1 MNLKIKKKDSWAM
14 TPTYGTDDSAGA
26 DLYAGEDGVVLIAP
40 GETKLIST
48 GISME
53 IPKGYVGL
61 LVARS
66 SMAVKRDLAPANKV
80 GVIDS
85 DYRGEIKA
93 ALEDNLRFGK
103 FNDVE
108 IWEMLDTIFVGNNDG
123 EDRLSEIVRTS
134 IGDVIE
140 EYMSDIT
147 VNPRI
152 ERLLDH
158 KYSFENVKGSFLAEF
173 MTEYMWSYYG
183 LRDVMAKLYAEQ
195 LKIVRSS
202 DAGFCTELWEKI
214 VKTIRKRNVF
224 MFRESIKKANYSLNV
239 RVLTLLAM
247 RVKESIPGL
256 TASDVDILSK
266 LILSDN
272 ESGEC
277 NELNLF

>member
-1 MNLKIKKKDSWAM
+1 MLIFNKDITVNLR
-14 TPTYGTDDSAGA
+14 
-26 DLYAGEDGVVLIAP
+26 VV
-40 GETKLIST
+40 T
-48 GISME
+48 G
-53 IPKGYVGL
+53 
-61 LVARS
+61 
-66 SMAVKRDLAPANKV
+66 
-80 GVIDS
+80 
-85 DYRGEIKA
+85 KA
-93 ALEDNLRFGK
+93 SLALEDNLRFGK

-152 ERLLDH
+152 ERLLGH

-195 LKIVRSS
+195 LKMVRSS
-202 DAGFCTELWEKI
+202 DAGFCIELWEKI

-224 MFRESIKKANYSLNV
+224 MFQESINKANYSLNV

-272 ESGEC
+272 EVSKDGEM
-277 NELNLF
+277 NLF

>member
-1 MNLKIKKKDSWAM
+1 MLIFNKNIMANLR
-14 TPTYGTDDSAGA
+14 
-26 DLYAGEDGVVLIAP
+26 VV
-40 GETKLIST
+40 T
-48 GISME
+48 G
-53 IPKGYVGL
+53 
-61 LVARS
+61 
-66 SMAVKRDLAPANKV
+66 
-80 GVIDS
+80 
-85 DYRGEIKA
+85 KA
-93 ALEDNLRFGK
+93 SLALEDNLRLGE

-272 ESGEC
+272 EVSKGDEM
-277 NELNLF
+277 NLF

>member
-1 MNLKIKKKDSWAM
+1 MLIFNKNITANLR
-14 TPTYGTDDSAGA
+14 
-26 DLYAGEDGVVLIAP
+26 VV
-40 GETKLIST
+40 T
-48 GISME
+48 G
-53 IPKGYVGL
+53 
-61 LVARS
+61 
-66 SMAVKRDLAPANKV
+66 
-80 GVIDS
+80 
-85 DYRGEIKA
+85 KA
-93 ALEDNLRFGK
+93 SLALEDNLRFGK

-183 LRDVMAKLYAEQ
+183 LRDVMAKLYEEQ

-202 DAGFCTELWEKI
+202 DADFCTELWEKI

>member
-1 MNLKIKKKDSWAM
+1 MELSKLPTCKLEVDYMLIFNKNIMANLR
-14 TPTYGTDDSAGA
+14 
-26 DLYAGEDGVVLIAP
+26 VV
-40 GETKLIST
+40 T
-48 GISME
+48 G
-53 IPKGYVGL
+53 
-61 LVARS
+61 
-66 SMAVKRDLAPANKV
+66 
-80 GVIDS
+80 
-85 DYRGEIKA
+85 KA
-93 ALEDNLRFGK
+93 SLALEDNLRFGK

-152 ERLLDH
+152 ERLLGH
-158 KYSFENVKGSFLAEF
+158 KYSFENVKGSFLAES
-173 MTEYMWSYYG
+173 MTEYMWSYYD

-202 DAGFCTELWEKI
+202 DAGFCIELWEKI

-224 MFRESIKKANYSLNV
+224 MFQESINKANYSLNV

-272 ESGEC
+272 EVIKGDEM
-277 NELNLF
+277 NLF

>member
-1 MNLKIKKKDSWAM
+1 MLIFNKNITANLR
-14 TPTYGTDDSAGA
+14 
-26 DLYAGEDGVVLIAP
+26 VV
-40 GETKLIST
+40 T
-48 GISME
+48 G
-53 IPKGYVGL
+53 
-61 LVARS
+61 
-66 SMAVKRDLAPANKV
+66 
-80 GVIDS
+80 
-85 DYRGEIKA
+85 KA
-93 ALEDNLRFGK
+93 SLALEDNLRFGK

-152 ERLLDH
+152 ERLLGH

-202 DAGFCTELWEKI
+202 DAGFCIELWEKI

-224 MFRESIKKANYSLNV
+224 MFQESINKANYSLNV

-272 ESGEC
+272 EVSKDDEM
-277 NELNLF
+277 NLF

>member
-1 MNLKIKKKDSWAM
+1 MLIFNKDITVNLR
-14 TPTYGTDDSAGA
+14 
-26 DLYAGEDGVVLIAP
+26 VV
-40 GETKLIST
+40 T
-48 GISME
+48 G
-53 IPKGYVGL
+53 
-61 LVARS
+61 
-66 SMAVKRDLAPANKV
+66 
-80 GVIDS
+80 
-85 DYRGEIKA
+85 KA
-93 ALEDNLRFGK
+93 SLALEDNLRFGK

-123 EDRLSEIVRTS
+123 EDRLSEIVRTF

-152 ERLLDH
+152 ERLLGH

-195 LKIVRSS
+195 LKVVRSRDS
-202 DAGFCTELWEKI
+202 GFCAELWGKI

-224 MFRESIKKANYSLNV
+224 MFQESINKANYSLNV

-272 ESGEC
+272 EVSKDDEM
-277 NELNLF
+277 NLF

>member
-1 MNLKIKKKDSWAM
+1 MGLSKLPTCKLEVDYMLIFNKNIMANLR
-14 TPTYGTDDSAGA
+14 
-26 DLYAGEDGVVLIAP
+26 VV
-40 GETKLIST
+40 T
-48 GISME
+48 G
-53 IPKGYVGL
+53 
-61 LVARS
+61 
-66 SMAVKRDLAPANKV
+66 
-80 GVIDS
+80 
-85 DYRGEIKA
+85 KA
-93 ALEDNLRFGK
+93 SLALEDNLRFGK

-108 IWEMLDTIFVGNNDG
+108 MWEMLDTIFVGNNDG

-152 ERLLDH
+152 ERLLGH

-202 DAGFCTELWEKI
+202 DAGFCIELWEKI

-224 MFRESIKKANYSLNV
+224 MFQESINKANYSLNV

-272 ESGEC
+272 EVSKDDEM
-277 NELNLF
+277 NLF

>member
-1 MNLKIKKKDSWAM
+1 MLIFNKDITVNLR
-14 TPTYGTDDSAGA
+14 
-26 DLYAGEDGVVLIAP
+26 VV
-40 GETKLIST
+40 T
-48 GISME
+48 G
-53 IPKGYVGL
+53 
-61 LVARS
+61 
-66 SMAVKRDLAPANKV
+66 
-80 GVIDS
+80 
-85 DYRGEIKA
+85 KA
-93 ALEDNLRFGK
+93 SLALEDNLRFGK

-152 ERLLDH
+152 ERLLGH

-195 LKIVRSS
+195 LKVVRSRNS
-202 DAGFCTELWEKI
+202 GFCAELWGKI

-224 MFRESIKKANYSLNV
+224 MFQESIKKANYSLNV

-272 ESGEC
+272 EVSKDDEM
-277 NELNLF
+277 NLF

>member
-1 MNLKIKKKDSWAM
+1 MLIFNKDITVNLR
-14 TPTYGTDDSAGA
+14 
-26 DLYAGEDGVVLIAP
+26 VV
-40 GETKLIST
+40 T
-48 GISME
+48 G
-53 IPKGYVGL
+53 
-61 LVARS
+61 
-66 SMAVKRDLAPANKV
+66 
-80 GVIDS
+80 
-85 DYRGEIKA
+85 KA
-93 ALEDNLRFGK
+93 SLALEDNLRFGK

-152 ERLLDH
+152 ERLLGH

-195 LKIVRSS
+195 LKVVRSRDS
-202 DAGFCTELWEKI
+202 GFCAELWGKI

-224 MFRESIKKANYSLNV
+224 MFQESINKANYSLNI

-272 ESGEC
+272 EVSKDDEM
-277 NELNLF
+277 NLF

>member
-1 MNLKIKKKDSWAM
+1 MLIFNKDITVNLR
-14 TPTYGTDDSAGA
+14 
-26 DLYAGEDGVVLIAP
+26 VV
-40 GETKLIST
+40 T
-48 GISME
+48 G
-53 IPKGYVGL
+53 
-61 LVARS
+61 
-66 SMAVKRDLAPANKV
+66 
-80 GVIDS
+80 
-85 DYRGEIKA
+85 KA
-93 ALEDNLRFGK
+93 SLALEDNLRFGK
-103 FNDVE
+103 FSHVE

-152 ERLLDH
+152 ERLLGH

-202 DAGFCTELWEKI
+202 NAGFCTELWEKI

-224 MFRESIKKANYSLNV
+224 MFQESIKKANHSLNV

-272 ESGEC
+272 EVSKDDEM
-277 NELNLF
+277 NLF

>member
-1 MNLKIKKKDSWAM
+1 MLIFNKDITVNLR
-14 TPTYGTDDSAGA
+14 
-26 DLYAGEDGVVLIAP
+26 VV
-40 GETKLIST
+40 T
-48 GISME
+48 G
-53 IPKGYVGL
+53 
-61 LVARS
+61 
-66 SMAVKRDLAPANKV
+66 
-80 GVIDS
+80 
-85 DYRGEIKA
+85 KA
-93 ALEDNLRFGK
+93 SLALEDNLRFGK

-152 ERLLDH
+152 ERLLGH

-202 DAGFCTELWEKI
+202 DAGFCIELWEKI

-224 MFRESIKKANYSLNV
+224 MFQESINKANYSLNV

-272 ESGEC
+272 EVSKDDEM
-277 NELNLF
+277 NLF

>member
-1 MNLKIKKKDSWAM
+1 MLIFNKDITVNLR
-14 TPTYGTDDSAGA
+14 
-26 DLYAGEDGVVLIAP
+26 VV
-40 GETKLIST
+40 T
-48 GISME
+48 G
-53 IPKGYVGL
+53 
-61 LVARS
+61 
-66 SMAVKRDLAPANKV
+66 
-80 GVIDS
+80 
-85 DYRGEIKA
+85 KA
-93 ALEDNLRFGK
+93 SLALEDNLRFGK

-152 ERLLDH
+152 ERLLGH

-195 LKIVRSS
+195 LKVVRSRDS
-202 DAGFCTELWEKI
+202 GFCAELWGKI

-224 MFRESIKKANYSLNV
+224 MFQESIKKANYSLNV

-272 ESGEC
+272 EVSKDDEM
-277 NELNLF
+277 NLF

>member
-1 MNLKIKKKDSWAM
+1 MLIFNKNITANLR
-14 TPTYGTDDSAGA
+14 
-26 DLYAGEDGVVLIAP
+26 VV
-40 GETKLIST
+40 T
-48 GISME
+48 G
-53 IPKGYVGL
+53 
-61 LVARS
+61 
-66 SMAVKRDLAPANKV
+66 
-80 GVIDS
+80 
-85 DYRGEIKA
+85 KA
-93 ALEDNLRFGK
+93 SLALEDNLRFGK

-202 DAGFCTELWEKI
+202 GAGFCTELWEKI

>member
-1 MNLKIKKKDSWAM
+1 MLIFNKDITVNLR
-14 TPTYGTDDSAGA
+14 
-26 DLYAGEDGVVLIAP
+26 VV
-40 GETKLIST
+40 T
-48 GISME
+48 G
-53 IPKGYVGL
+53 
-61 LVARS
+61 
-66 SMAVKRDLAPANKV
+66 
-80 GVIDS
+80 
-85 DYRGEIKA
+85 KA
-93 ALEDNLRFGK
+93 SLALEDNLRFGK

-108 IWEMLDTIFVGNNDG
+108 IWEMLDTMFVGNNDG

-152 ERLLDH
+152 ERLLGH

-195 LKIVRSS
+195 LKVVRSRDS
-202 DAGFCTELWEKI
+202 GFCAELWGKI

-224 MFRESIKKANYSLNV
+224 MFQESINKANYSLNV

-272 ESGEC
+272 EVSKDDEM
-277 NELNLF
+277 NLF

>member
-1 MNLKIKKKDSWAM
+1 MLIFNKNITANLR
-14 TPTYGTDDSAGA
+14 
-26 DLYAGEDGVVLIAP
+26 VV
-40 GETKLIST
+40 T
-48 GISME
+48 G
-53 IPKGYVGL
+53 
-61 LVARS
+61 
-66 SMAVKRDLAPANKV
+66 
-80 GVIDS
+80 
-85 DYRGEIKA
+85 KA
-93 ALEDNLRFGK
+93 SLALEDNLRFEK

-108 IWEMLDTIFVGNNDG
+108 LWEMLDTIFVGNNDG

-152 ERLLDH
+152 ERLLGH
-158 KYSFENVKGSFLAEF
+158 KYSFENVKGSFLAES

-202 DAGFCTELWEKI
+202 DADFCIELWEKI
-214 VKTIRKRNVF
+214 VKTIRKQNVF
-224 MFRESIKKANYSLNV
+224 MFQESINKANYSLNV

-272 ESGEC
+272 EISKGDEM
-277 NELNLF
+277 NLF

>member
-1 MNLKIKKKDSWAM
+1 MLIFNKNITANLR
-14 TPTYGTDDSAGA
+14 
-26 DLYAGEDGVVLIAP
+26 VV
-40 GETKLIST
+40 T
-48 GISME
+48 G
-53 IPKGYVGL
+53 
-61 LVARS
+61 
-66 SMAVKRDLAPANKV
+66 
-80 GVIDS
+80 
-85 DYRGEIKA
+85 KA
-93 ALEDNLRFGK
+93 SLALEDNLRFGK

-108 IWEMLDTIFVGNNDG
+108 MWEMLDTIFVGNNDG

-152 ERLLDH
+152 ERLLGH

-202 DAGFCTELWEKI
+202 DAGFCIELWEKI

-224 MFRESIKKANYSLNV
+224 MFQESINKANYSLNV

-272 ESGEC
+272 EVSKDDEM
-277 NELNLF
+277 NLF

>member
-1 MNLKIKKKDSWAM
+1 MLIFNKNITANLR
-14 TPTYGTDDSAGA
+14 
-26 DLYAGEDGVVLIAP
+26 VV
-40 GETKLIST
+40 T
-48 GISME
+48 G
-53 IPKGYVGL
+53 
-61 LVARS
+61 
-66 SMAVKRDLAPANKV
+66 
-80 GVIDS
+80 
-85 DYRGEIKA
+85 KA
-93 ALEDNLRFGK
+93 SLALEDNLRFGK

-158 KYSFENVKGSFLAEF
+158 KYSFENVKGSFLAES

-202 DAGFCTELWEKI
+202 DADFCIELWEKI

-224 MFRESIKKANYSLNV
+224 MFQESINKANYSLNV

-272 ESGEC
+272 EVSNGDEM
-277 NELNLF
+277 NLF

>member
-1 MNLKIKKKDSWAM
+1 MLIFNKNITANLR
-14 TPTYGTDDSAGA
+14 
-26 DLYAGEDGVVLIAP
+26 VV
-40 GETKLIST
+40 T
-48 GISME
+48 G
-53 IPKGYVGL
+53 
-61 LVARS
+61 
-66 SMAVKRDLAPANKV
+66 
-80 GVIDS
+80 
-85 DYRGEIKA
+85 KA
-93 ALEDNLRFGK
+93 SLALEDNLRFGK

-173 MTEYMWSYYG
+173 MTEYMGSYYG

>member
-1 MNLKIKKKDSWAM
+1 MLIFNKNITANLR
-14 TPTYGTDDSAGA
+14 
-26 DLYAGEDGVVLIAP
+26 VV
-40 GETKLIST
+40 T
-48 GISME
+48 G
-53 IPKGYVGL
+53 
-61 LVARS
+61 
-66 SMAVKRDLAPANKV
+66 
-80 GVIDS
+80 
-85 DYRGEIKA
+85 KA
-93 ALEDNLRFGK
+93 SLALEDNLRFGK

-173 MTEYMWSYYG
+173 MTEYMWSYYD

>member
-1 MNLKIKKKDSWAM
+1 MELSKLPTCKLEVDYMLIFNKNIMANLR
-14 TPTYGTDDSAGA
+14 
-26 DLYAGEDGVVLIAP
+26 VV
-40 GETKLIST
+40 T
-48 GISME
+48 G
-53 IPKGYVGL
+53 
-61 LVARS
+61 
-66 SMAVKRDLAPANKV
+66 
-80 GVIDS
+80 
-85 DYRGEIKA
+85 KA
-93 ALEDNLRFGK
+93 SLALEDNLRFGK

-202 DAGFCTELWEKI
+202 DAGLCTELWEKI

-247 RVKESIPGL
+247 RVKESIPDL

-272 ESGEC
+272 EVSKGDEM
-277 NELNLF
+277 NLF

>member
-1 MNLKIKKKDSWAM
+1 MLIFNKNITANLR
-14 TPTYGTDDSAGA
+14 
-26 DLYAGEDGVVLIAP
+26 VV
-40 GETKLIST
+40 T
-48 GISME
+48 G
-53 IPKGYVGL
+53 K
-61 LVARS
+61 AS
-66 SMAVKRDLAPANKV
+66 S
-80 GVIDS
+80 
-85 DYRGEIKA
+85 
-93 ALEDNLRFGK
+93 ALEDNLRFEK

-108 IWEMLDTIFVGNNDG
+108 LWEMLDTIFVGNNDG

-152 ERLLDH
+152 ERLLGH

-202 DAGFCTELWEKI
+202 DADFCIELWEKI

-224 MFRESIKKANYSLNV
+224 MFQESINKANYSLNV
-239 RVLTLLAM
+239 RVLTLLAT

-272 ESGEC
+272 EVSKDDEM
-277 NELNLF
+277 NLF

>member
-1 MNLKIKKKDSWAM
+1 MLIFNKNITANLR
-14 TPTYGTDDSAGA
+14 
-26 DLYAGEDGVVLIAP
+26 VV
-40 GETKLIST
+40 T
-48 GISME
+48 G
-53 IPKGYVGL
+53 
-61 LVARS
+61 
-66 SMAVKRDLAPANKV
+66 
-80 GVIDS
+80 
-85 DYRGEIKA
+85 KA
-93 ALEDNLRFGK
+93 SLALEDNLRFGK

-224 MFRESIKKANYSLNV
+224 MFRESIKKVNYSLNV

>member
-1 MNLKIKKKDSWAM
+1 MLIFNKNITANLR
-14 TPTYGTDDSAGA
+14 
-26 DLYAGEDGVVLIAP
+26 VV
-40 GETKLIST
+40 T
-48 GISME
+48 G
-53 IPKGYVGL
+53 
-61 LVARS
+61 
-66 SMAVKRDLAPANKV
+66 
-80 GVIDS
+80 
-85 DYRGEIKA
+85 KA
-93 ALEDNLRFGK
+93 SLALEDNLRFGK
-103 FNDVE
+103 FNGVE

>member
-1 MNLKIKKKDSWAM
+1 MLIFNKDITVNLR
-14 TPTYGTDDSAGA
+14 
-26 DLYAGEDGVVLIAP
+26 VV
-40 GETKLIST
+40 T
-48 GISME
+48 G
-53 IPKGYVGL
+53 
-61 LVARS
+61 
-66 SMAVKRDLAPANKV
+66 
-80 GVIDS
+80 
-85 DYRGEIKA
+85 KA
-93 ALEDNLRFGK
+93 SLALEDNLRFGK

-152 ERLLDH
+152 ERLLGH

-195 LKIVRSS
+195 LKVVRSRDS
-202 DAGFCTELWEKI
+202 GFCAELWGKI

-224 MFRESIKKANYSLNV
+224 MFQESINKANYSLNV

-247 RVKESIPGL
+247 RVKESLPGL

-272 ESGEC
+272 EVTYIMILSI
-277 NELNLF
+277 